1 MKRKLL
7 TLSLMAVLFATGL
20 FAQKTTETSAALE
33 YKKFNE
39 YFMTGDFE
47 AAKTSLKKAKEFVD
61 QAAMHPDTKESAKTL
76 FYKGEIYSNFVSL
89 GMATQDTNFIKI
101 AGEDAFDVA
110 IASYKKA
117 YSLNDKK
124 YKGDIK
130 DAVLNKKLELEKF
143 STILYTG
150 AMYKEAMEIY
160 DAQVE
165 LSDAIGM
172 VDSLSLFNAGICAEK
187 AGDFSAAAARYKR
200 CAEIGYKAP
209 EIYAMAAAILR
220 KDKKI
225 AEAKEIIALGR
236 KKYPSDRSMLLEL
249 VNASLDEGNN
259 AEAEKSLQEAIAADP
274 KNKQLYYVIGTIY
287 IDLKENDKAEAALNK
302 AIELD
307 PNYADA
313 QYQLGAHLVGVAG
326 SLKEEAS
333 RLKLGD
339 PNYDVMLAK
348 GDEYYKKA
356 VTPLE
361 AYIAKNPNDKEVLTI
376 LFQIH
381 KSLKNTDK
389 AMEYKKRADAIK

>member
-1 MKRKLL
+1 MKRKLFSL
-7 TLSLMAVLFATGL
+7 TIVAVLSATSL
-20 FAQKTTETSAALE
+20 FAQKATETSAALE
-33 YKKFNE
+33 FRNYGE
-39 YFMTGDFE
+39 FMMKGEFD
-47 AAKTSLKKAKEFVD
+47 AAKKSLKKSKEFID
-61 QAAMHPDTKESAKTL
+61 QAAVHAETKESAKTL
-76 FYKGEIYSNFVSL
+76 FYKGQIYSNFISL
-89 GMATQDTNFIKI
+89 GMVTQDTNFIKL

-124 YKGDIK
+124 FKGDIR
-130 DAVLNKKLELEKF
+130 DAVLNKKLEMEKY
-143 STILYTG
+143 SSMLYAG
-150 AMYKEAMEIY
+150 AAYKEAMQIY
-160 DAQVE
+160 DAQVQ

-172 VDSLSLFNAGICAEK
+172 VDSLSIFNAGICAEK
-187 AGDFSAAAARYKR
+187 AGDLSTAAARYKK

-209 EIYAMAAAILR
+209 EIYAMAAATLR

-225 AEAKEIIALGR
+225 AEAKQVIAMGR
-236 KKYPSDRSMLLEL
+236 QKYPSDRGMLLEL
-249 VNASLDEGNN
+249 VNASLDEGNS

-326 SLKEEAS
+326 NLKEEAS

-356 VTPLE
+356 VVPLE
-361 AYIAKNPNDKEVLTI
+361 AYITKNPNDKEVLTI

-389 AMEYKKRADAIK
+389 ALEYKKRADAIK